1 MSIYKNNEKGSSL
14 LEVLAVLSVVSVLG
28 ISTLKLISNGYNTF
42 KQSMAESEIKD
53 LQKSIT
59 GVYNY
64 SGNYNEL
71 FDNDVYKTLC
81 ETDKSAPSQMCMKNG
96 SSYKLRHKLSG
107 DVFIEKAEDLNSYT
121 IKFDNLSKK
130 NCVSFAQLNWL
141 DRKKIS
147 IYRLDINDTDVA
159 YFPKKEDKGFPI
171 EISEIFKNCNKEDN
185 KNSITWYFY

>member
-81 ETDKSAPSQMCMKNG
+81 ETDKSAP
-96 SSYKLRHKLSG
+96 RHKLSG

-171 EISEIFKNCNKEDN
+171 EISEIFKNCNKEDD